1 VQHLDQVL
9 NEEAKSEVEPLSSDL
24 VMMLASMDGDK
35 MDLINEADC
44 RPLTFEQFYSN
55 LLVPA
60 KIQSM
65 SLSGPGW
72 IARLQWSMR
81 LLSLKERCPTQCLPR
96 IKTSTLPPITATTAR
111 GPQTVGAVEAEGI
124 QEEEVG
130 VVTTEVARGREKSG
144 AQNGGMRNL
153 QFLSFPSGLINE
165 VGIQQTSA
173 HEILRTRRRR
183 KG

>member
-1 VQHLDQVL
+1 
-9 NEEAKSEVEPLSSDL
+9 
-24 VMMLASMDGDK
+24 
-35 MDLINEADC
+35 MDLINEADF
-44 RPLTFEQFYSN
+44 RPLTFEQFHSTFP
-55 LLVPA
+55 VPA
-60 KIQSM
+60 KIQFM
-65 SLSGPGW
+65 SLSGPVW
-72 IARLQWSMR
+72 IARLQLSMR
-81 LLSLKERCPTQCLPR
+81 RCPTQCLPR

-111 GPQTVGAVEAEGI
+111 GPQTVGAVEAEGT